1 MIFCPNATCELVW
14 LEARTLYTND
24 AQCLYIVYQE
34 LMTVVA
40 PQRFDGLMFAY
51 LGRLHTAFHD
61 YNELF
66 PPAATKPE
74 EAKKELENRSTFFM
88 TFALFGLPPEYS
100 ATCDQI
106 LGSPALP
113 TMTRTSSALL

>member
-74 EAKKELENRSTFFM
+74 EAKKELENCGTFFM
-88 TFALFGLPPEYS
+88 TFALYWLAFGVLCYS
-100 ATCDQI
+100 
-106 LGSPALP
+106 
-113 TMTRTSSALL
+113 

>member
-1 MIFCPNATCELVW
+1 M
-14 LEARTLYTND
+14 TL
-24 AQCLYIVYQE
+24 
-34 LMTVVA
+34 VA
-40 PQRFDGLMFAY
+40 PQWFDGSMSIY
-51 LGRLHTAFHD
+51 LGRLHPALHD
-61 YNELF
+61 CNEFF
-66 PPAATKPE
+66 PPAVAKPE